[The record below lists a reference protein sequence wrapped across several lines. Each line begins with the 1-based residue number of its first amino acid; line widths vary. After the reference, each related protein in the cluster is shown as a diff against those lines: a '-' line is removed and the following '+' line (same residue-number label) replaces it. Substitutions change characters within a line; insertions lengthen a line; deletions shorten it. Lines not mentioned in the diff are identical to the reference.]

1 VTEDPARASAVAVSL
16 DVSAVP
22 QQPVGVGRFALEL
35 VSELSRRDDVS
46 LTLFSRHADA
56 LRWDSG
62 SPGAHRVSVRA
73 VAPSPRPIRLL
84 WEQLRLPGLIER
96 EGVSVHHGPHYT
108 MPERSRVPCVVTVHD
123 LTLVDH
129 PEWHERTK
137 VLFFRRAIRVA
148 ARRATALLCDSEY
161 TAQRMQE
168 LYQPSGR
175 VLVVPLGVDLSRFR
189 PSIGPNGG
197 PAGAARPMDGGAT
210 PTTPTSA
217 GIETDR
223 HTRSEVLERP
233 DEEILASLGVR
244 RPYVLFLG
252 TLEPRKAVPDLVS
265 AFDELARRHGELSL
279 VLAGRPGWGSD
290 EVERRVRSARN
301 SGRVHLT
308 GYVPDE
314 AVPALLRCAAVV
326 AYPAKEEGFGLPA
339 LEALA
344 CGAPL
349 VTTSGTVMSDLAGP
363 AALTV
368 TPGSVDELVEALE
381 ASVKGEGVEERRRA
395 GLEVA
400 SHYSWQASAQAHV
413 DAYGWAANAG
423 SI

>member
-1 VTEDPARASAVAVSL
+1 VAEDPARVPAVTVSL

-56 LRWDSG
+56 TRWDSG

-73 VAPSPRPIRLL
+73 VAPSPRPIRLA
-84 WEQLRLPGLIER
+84 WEQVRLPGLIER
-96 EGVSVHHGPHYT
+96 EGVSVHHSPHYT

-137 VLFFRRAIRVA
+137 VFFFRRAIRVA
-148 ARRATALLCDSEY
+148 TRRATALLCDSEY
-161 TAQRMQE
+161 TAQRVQE

-175 VLVVPLGVDLSRFR
+175 VFVVPLGVDLSRFR
-189 PSIGPNGG
+189 PSTGPTGG
-197 PAGAARPMDGGAT
+197 PAGGATRQTDRGAT
-210 PTTPTSA
+210 PRRA
-217 GIETDR
+217 GTETDR
-223 HTRSEVLERP
+223 HMRSEVLERTD
-233 DEEILASLGVR
+233 DETLASLGLR
-244 RPYVLFLG
+244 PPYVLFLG

-265 AFDELARRHGELSL
+265 AFDELAGRHDDLSL

-290 EVERRVRSARN
+290 EVERRVRAARN
-301 SGRVHLT
+301 SGRVRFT
-308 GYVPDE
+308 GYVPE
-314 AVPALLRCAAVV
+314 HAVPALLRCAAVV

-349 VTTSGTVMSDLAGP
+349 VTTSGTVMADLAGR

-413 DAYGWAANAG
+413 DAYRWAANAG